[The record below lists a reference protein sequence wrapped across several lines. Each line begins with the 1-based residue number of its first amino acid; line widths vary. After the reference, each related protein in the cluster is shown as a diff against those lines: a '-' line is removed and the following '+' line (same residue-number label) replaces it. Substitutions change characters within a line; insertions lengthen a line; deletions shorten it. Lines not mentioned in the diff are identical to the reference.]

1 MSRKASLLVGSLLW
15 LVVAGSVLAA
25 AGRISVYVDG
35 RPVQAQAI
43 VRDGVTYLPVRAV
56 AEALGVSVQYDAGTR
71 AVYIQRGGAQT
82 RASAAPAPAPVARG
96 REAPPATEGST
107 DIVHITRT
115 GAKYH
120 RAGCRYLS
128 RSDIPISRKDAEA
141 RGYTPCSVCKP

>member
-1 MSRKASLLVGSLLW
+1 MSRKAILLIGSLLC
-15 LVVAGSVLAA
+15 VAVAGSVLAA

-56 AEALGVSVQYDAGTR
+56 AEALGVSVQYDSGAR
-71 AVYIQRGGAQT
+71 AVYIQRGGAGV
-82 RASAAPAPAPVARG
+82 SVVPPPAAPAPTYRAPA
-96 REAPPATEGST
+96 ATERGT

-120 RAGCRYLS
+120 RAGCRYLA

-141 RGYTPCSVCKP
+141 RGYTPCSVCRP